1 MADKIKKED
10 VSEPVVKDVLKE
22 KPKPP
27 RRMGHALPDK
37 RPHFKSFKSPGV
49 K

>member
-1 MADKIKKED
+1 MADEIKKEI
-10 VSEPVVKDVLKE
+10 SKE
-22 KPKPP
+22 KPRPP
-27 RRMGHALPDK
+27 KKMGHALPDK